1 MKHLSILA
9 LCAIISLPA
18 TAASLTVD
26 GSPVVEIQPDASTG
40 LKSVYV
46 IENAAMASITYTSNG
61 GEVTWQRFSNLGGGY
76 AEDVPF
82 EQSGKQCSITP
93 NQGDMGYIITE
104 GSTQTCFW
112 VVDYAAHTY
121 RISNVTFGES
131 DCNRAILIA
140 DGSADAIAYYT
151 VNGRRTVLSRDIQ
164 VEYYSMTYNED
175 NAEFEQSRTTA
186 SVADIEG
193 QFSVPAPLCDTQFT
207 ISPDRFEREWGYG
220 NTITTSTFQAIAIDV
235 RTSAQQT
242 EREVDNEKPLEA
254 ELGGSAPCEIT
265 FKAAVTDA
273 AIFHRW
279 EISTDSQFE
288 SVDLQYNDTE
298 FTYTFTEAGTTYVR
312 LVANNA
318 DATCE
323 YISDPYTI
331 SVGDSQL
338 ECPNA
343 FSPGASE
350 GVNDIWK
357 VSFRSII
364 EFDCHIFNRWGKEI
378 IHLTDPSQGWD
389 GRYNGKLV
397 PTGTYFYVI
406 KARGSDNRDYNLS
419 GHINIVN
426 SRVESSSSPS
436 EPAE

>member
-1 MKHLSILA
+1 MKHLPFLLI
-9 LCAIISLPA
+9 CSLFA
-18 TAASLTVD
+18 SSAGAASLSVD
-26 GSPVVEIQPDASTG
+26 GSQVVEIQPEPSTG
-40 LKSVYV
+40 LQSVYV
-46 IENAAMASITYTSNG
+46 IENASASTINYTSSG
-61 GEVTWQRFSNLGGGY
+61 GNVVWQRFSNLGGGY
-76 AEDVPF
+76 AEEITPQRDG
-82 EQSGKQCSITP
+82 SRYSIVP

-104 GSTQTCFW
+104 DSKQTCFW
-112 VVDYAAHTY
+112 VVDYAQHSY
-121 RISNVTFGES
+121 HISNISFGES
-131 DCNRAILIA
+131 DCNRAILLA
-140 DGSADAIAYYT
+140 DGSADAIAYYS
-151 VNGRRTVLSRDIQ
+151 VNGRRIVLSRDIQ
-164 VEYYSMTYNED
+164 VEYYSMTYNEETT
-175 NAEFEQSRTTA
+175 EFEQSRTTA
-186 SVADIEG
+186 SIDDIDG

-207 ISPDRFEREWGYG
+207 ISPDRFERQWGYG
-220 NTITTSTFQAIAIDV
+220 NYISTSTFSAVAIDA

-254 ELGGSAPCEIT
+254 ELGGSAPCEIS
-265 FKAAVTDA
+265 FKAALTDA

-279 EISTDSQFE
+279 EISSDSQFDT
-288 SVDLQYNDTE
+288 VDLQYNDSE

-323 YISDPYTI
+323 YISDTYTI
-331 SVGDSQL
+331 SIGDSQL

-389 GRYNGKLV
+389 GRFNGKLV
-397 PTGTYFYVI
+397 PSGTYFYVI

-426 SRVESSSSPS
+426 SRTQTSSSASDPV
-436 EPAE
+436 E